1 MEGNEKPLLPM
12 LRFAAYAALP
22 DDQMDL
28 AVGALLIADLA
39 YPTLNHVAYLHRL
52 DALAGAVRAELNL
65 APGALLPPNQVSHR
79 SVAMRV
85 LRALRRILADR
96 EGFVGNREDY
106 YDPRNSYLN
115 DVLDRKQGIP
125 ISLSAVYI
133 IVGRCLGAPLEGV
146 GLPAHFV
153 AKWPLPPEEGGGLFI
168 DGFSAG
174 EVMDEDDCAAF
185 VQRLIAPSGVSRL
198 DPRWFEAVGTRAILT
213 RMLNNLKLVYLQ
225 RGETTPALAVVDRL
239 IALRPDLAQELR
251 DRGLLRLA
259 LGEPLLAAADLA
271 TYADRAPQAP
281 EMARLRKRLATI
293 GEIHN
298 KLN

>member
-1 MEGNEKPLLPM
+1 MDENERALLPM
-12 LRFAAYAALP
+12 LRFAAYAALA
-22 DDQMDL
+22 DDEMDL
-28 AVGALLIADLA
+28 AEGALLIADLA
-39 YPTLNHVAYLHRL
+39 YPNLRHATYLHRL
-52 DALAGAVRAELNL
+52 DALAGAVRVELKL
-65 APGALLPPNQVSHR
+65 DGGAVLPA
-79 SVAMRV
+79 AMTRRRAIAIHV
-85 LRALRRILADR
+85 LRALRRVLADR
-96 EGFVGNREDY
+96 EGFMGNRTEY

-115 DVLDRKQGIP
+115 DVLDCKHGIP

-133 IVGRCLGAPLEGV
+133 AVGRRLGAPLEGV

-153 AKWPLPPEEGGGLFI
+153 AKWPLPPEEGGDLFV
-168 DGFSAG
+168 DAFSAG
-174 EVMDEDDCAAF
+174 EVMDEADCAEFAI
-185 VQRLIAPSGVSRL
+185 RLLTPSGGGRF
-198 DPRWFEAVGTRAILT
+198 DPRWFEAVSTRTILT

-225 RGETTPALAVVDRL
+225 RGETSPALAVVDRL
-239 IALRPDLAQELR
+239 VVLRPDLAQEVR

-271 TYADRAPQAP
+271 TYATRAPKAP